1 MNAVDLATK
10 TASPAMSAARGTVG
24 AAITAFLEACGV
36 KLAFGVIS
44 IHNMPILDAMG
55 ERGTIRFVTARGE
68 AGAASMAD
76 AAARV
81 TGSLGVVLTS
91 TGTACGNAAGGMVEA
106 QTAGTPLVH
115 ITGQIEAPYLDR
127 DMAYIHEA
135 KDQLTLLKAVSKA
148 AFRVR
153 APEEALPT
161 LKRAVQIALTAPS
174 GPVSVEIPI
183 DIQAAEIPWP
193 TDLAPLPIRAAAPDE
208 AALDRLADA
217 LATAKRPLIWA
228 GGGARGA
235 GKGLR
240 ALLDL
245 GFGLMTS
252 TQGRGT
258 IPESDP
264 RALGAFSVS
273 PPMEALFKTCDAML
287 AVGTRLR
294 GNETLKYKLGLPQ
307 PFYRI
312 DADPASDGRGYA
324 NAAFVEGDAALALEG
339 LAARLAG
346 RMHIDPAFGDDLA
359 ATKSAAIAGL
369 HRALGSGHTAWMEA
383 IAAAIGHGAPWV
395 RDVTLSNSMWGNRM
409 PPLMQPRQGVHALGG
424 GIGLGLSMGIGA
436 ALARPDAKTFAL
448 IGDGGLQLGL
458 AELATA
464 VEQEAPLVMLV
475 MNSGGYGVIKN
486 IQDAA
491 YGGRRRYVD
500 LLTPDFAALCASIGM
515 THRRLRDFA
524 EGPAALDWAKQQ
536 QGPVMLEVDMA
547 SAGDFATNFAG
558 PPVRKPA

>member
-1 MNAVDLATK
+1 MKAVDIATAQPQS
-10 TASPAMSAARGTVG
+10 TAVAKGTVG
-24 AAITAFLEACGV
+24 AVITAFLESCGV
-36 KLAFGVIS
+36 RLAFGVIS

-55 ERGTIRFVTARGE
+55 DRGAIRFVTARGE

-106 QTAGTPLVH
+106 QTAGTPLLH
-115 ITGQIEAPYLDR
+115 ITGQIETPYLDR

-153 APEEALPT
+153 APEEALPV
-161 LKRAVQIALTAPS
+161 LKRAVQIALTAPT

-193 TDLAPLPIRAAAPDE
+193 ADLSPLPVRASQPDE
-208 AALDRLADA
+208 AALDRMAEGLAKA
-217 LATAKRPLIWA
+217 RRPMIWA

-235 GKGLR
+235 GAGLR

-264 RALGAFSVS
+264 RVLGAFSVS
-273 PPMEALFKTCDAML
+273 PPVEALFKSCDAML

-294 GNETLKYKLGLPQ
+294 GNETLKYKLSLPQ
-307 PFYRI
+307 PLYRI
-312 DADPASDGRGYA
+312 DADAASDGRGYA

-339 LAARLAG
+339 LAKRLAG
-346 RMHIDPAFGDDLA
+346 RMSVDPGFGGDLVS
-359 ATKSAAIAGL
+359 TKAAAIAGL
-369 HRALGSGHTAWMEA
+369 HRNLGPGHTAWMEA

-409 PPLMQPRQGVHALGG
+409 PPLVEPCQGVHALGG
-424 GIGLGLSMGIGA
+424 GIGLGLAMGIGA
-436 ALARPDAKTFAL
+436 SLARPDDKTFAL

-464 VEQEAPLVMLV
+464 VEHDAPLVMLV

-486 IQDAA
+486 IQDAH

-500 LLTPDFAALCASIGM
+500 LLTPDFAALCGSIGL
-515 THRRLRDFA
+515 THRRLGDFA

-536 QGPVMLEVDMA
+536 KGPVMLEVDMA
-547 SAGDFATNFAG
+547 SAGDFASSFAG